1 MRGWTMKRRETVMV
15 YDASTDRLI
24 PNEDYV
30 RQKQVE
36 EFRKNFDKKQALID
50 DDLNMLDKRITD
62 LMKGSLVDHPK
73 HYNTGKFEVIDVV
86 ADWLTDDEL
95 RGFIKGNVLKYV
107 ARERHK
113 NGLEDLKKARFYL
126 DYLITKEEEK

>member
-15 YDASTDRLI
+15 YDSSTDRLI

-50 DDLNMLDKRITD
+50 DDLNMLDKRVTD
-62 LMKGSLVDHPK
+62 LMKDSLVDHPK
-73 HYNTGKFEVIDVV
+73 HYNTGKFEVIDVI

-107 ARERHK
+107 AREKHK

-126 DYLITKEEEK
+126 DWLIKNEEVK

>member
-1 MRGWTMKRRETVMV
+1 MKTRETVMV

-36 EFRKNFDKKQALID
+36 EFRKNFDKKQARID
-50 DDLNMLDKRITD
+50 DDLNMLDKRVTD
-62 LMKGSLVDHPK
+62 LMKDSLVDHPR
-73 HYNTGKFEVIDVV
+73 HYNIGNIEVLDVI
-86 ADWLTDDEL
+86 ADWLTGDEL

>member
-1 MRGWTMKRRETVMV
+1 MKTRETVMV

-24 PNEDYV
+24 PNIDYV

-36 EFRKNFDKKQALID
+36 EFRKNFDKKQAQID
-50 DDLNMLDKRITD
+50 DDLNMLDKRVTD
-62 LMKGSLVDHPK
+62 LMKDSLVDHPR
-73 HYNTGKFEVIDVV
+73 HYNIGNIEVLDVI
-86 ADWLTDDEL
+86 ADWLTGDEL

-126 DYLITKEEEK
+126 DWLIKNEEVK